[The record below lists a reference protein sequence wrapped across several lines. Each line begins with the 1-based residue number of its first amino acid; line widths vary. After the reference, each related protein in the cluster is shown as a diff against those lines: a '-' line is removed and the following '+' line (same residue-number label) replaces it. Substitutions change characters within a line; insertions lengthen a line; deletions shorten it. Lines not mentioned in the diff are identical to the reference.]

1 MGELDIAFR
10 KRIGFSEDKRITFAN
25 LEDILSRTAQALPF
39 ENLSI
44 LSGRTKEISEKNLIQ
59 KIILHNEGGLCYELN
74 GLLYLFLI
82 ENGFKAVLVRGVVY
96 SEPHQ
101 DWSRT
106 GQTHAAV
113 LLFYQGEKY
122 LLDTGFGGNL
132 PLVPVP
138 LTGETVSSPN
148 GIFRI
153 KHENSPFGD
162 YLLEMKVKH
171 KHTHWKKGYT
181 FDSKSEITNVSELN
195 PMQET
200 IVHHSDSAFNKKPLV
215 TRLTEQG
222 NITLTSTSLTEWA
235 DGKENKQEMTEETFG
250 QSLKKYFNLEIQH

>member
-1 MGELDIAFR
+1 MGELNIAFR
-10 KRIGFSEDKRITFAN
+10 KRIGFFEHEPITFAN
-25 LEDILSRTAQALPF
+25 LEMVLSRTAQALPF

-44 LSGRTKEISEKNLIQ
+44 LSGKTKEISEKNLIR

-96 SEPHQ
+96 SEPDQ

-113 LLFYQGEKY
+113 LLFHQGEKY

-138 LTGETVSSPN
+138 LTGEAVSSPN
-148 GIFRI
+148 GTFRI
-153 KHENSPFGD
+153 KREKTPYGD
-162 YLLEMKVKH
+162 YLLEMKIKH
-171 KHTHWKKGYT
+171 KHTYWKKGYT
-181 FDSKSEITNVSELN
+181 FDSKLEITNVSELN

-200 IVHHSDSAFNKKPLV
+200 IVQHPDSAFNKKPLV

-222 NITLTSTSLTEWA
+222 NITLTSTSLTEWI
-235 DGKENKQEMTEETFG
+235 DGKENKQKISKETFG
-250 QSLKKYFNLEIQH
+250 QSLKKYFNLEI